1 MDSGQAVG
9 GGIGGR
15 IARETNVSSEEGIKT
30 VDTSSQATLSP
41 AMRFV
46 TAS

>member
-15 IARETNVSSEEGIKT
+15 TARDFIGSSEEGIKT
-30 VDTSSQATLSP
+30 VGASSQATLSP
-41 AMRFV
+41 AIRFV
-46 TAS
+46 TT